1 MKSYFEIEHMFME
14 IGINLEKCSDLA
26 WNISMSTAIIGMVM
40 VAVIVILVF
49 FVLLVQILSI
59 ENIDEAI
66 LIPIGTSIVMIVIA
80 LLSCGSLSI
89 LDWAQI
95 EMINVVIE
103 RNGL

>member
-14 IGINLEKCSDLA
+14 MGINLEKCSDLA
-26 WNISMSTAIIGMVM
+26 WNISMGTAIIGMVM
-40 VAVIVILVF
+40 VAVIVILV

-95 EMINVVIE
+95 EMINVVIK